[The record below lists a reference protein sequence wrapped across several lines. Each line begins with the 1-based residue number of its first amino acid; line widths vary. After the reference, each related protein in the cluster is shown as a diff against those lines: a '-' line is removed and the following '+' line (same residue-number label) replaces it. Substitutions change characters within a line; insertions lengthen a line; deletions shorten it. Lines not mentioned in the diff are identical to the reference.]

1 MKKSIITTALISL
14 TLAAFASDFG
24 GKFTN
29 ISKFADQTPDDGLKL
44 DQKDAVS
51 LWFSTP
57 FGSSDANSF
66 LIMGTYQFERNF
78 GAEKTIQ
85 YVDIDTARVIY
96 NVSDLTLT
104 AGRFF
109 WADMTGRIYAQ
120 NGDGASVTYAQPSFN
135 VTAYGFYTGLLNSQ
149 TTTILDPEFSSDPDK
164 VYDMCPKYF
173 AGGLKA
179 SLPGLMGEQ
188 TVSAEGIF
196 TTKLSGTSNTRAY
209 AEAQLSGPL
218 TNNIYYDVTGAF
230 GFSKYDEGDF
240 EMSNL
245 SVANLNF
252 YPPLNA
258 ETSIGLSAVYASG
271 EQGPFKQFVGFT
283 SSTAVES
290 IDEPE
295 YTSLAKAGI
304 NASVKP
310 VSNLLLLAGADAVFD
325 AMDDSIEYKGFQYNA
340 KINWQIVSD
349 VLASAGI
356 TQYFDSDDS
365 DINKT
370 SVTIKA
376 VISF

>member
-1 MKKSIITTALISL
+1 MKKSIITTALFSL
-14 TLAAFASDFG
+14 TLAAFAADFG
-24 GKFTN
+24 GTFTN
-29 ISKFADQTPDDGLKL
+29 ISKFADQTPEDGLKL

-57 FGSSDANSF
+57 FGSSDANNF

-78 GAEKTIQ
+78 GLEKTIQ
-85 YVDIDTARVIY
+85 YVDLDTARVIY

-149 TTTILDPEFSSDPDK
+149 TTTILDPEFSADPDK
-164 VYDMCPKYF
+164 LYDMCPKYF

-179 SLPGLMGEQ
+179 CLPGLMGEQ

-196 TTKLSGTSNTRAY
+196 TTKLSGTTNTRAY

-271 EQGPFKQFVGFT
+271 EQGPFKPFVGFT

-290 IDEPE
+290 INEEE

-310 VSNLLLLAGADAVFD
+310 VRNLLLLAGADAVFD

>member
-14 TLAAFASDFG
+14 TLAAFAADFG

-51 LWFSTP
+51 LWYSTP

-78 GAEKTIQ
+78 GTEKTIQ

-109 WADMTGRIYAQ
+109 CADMTGRIYAQ

-149 TTTILDPEFSSDPDK
+149 TTTILDPEFSADPDK
-164 VYDMCPKYF
+164 FYDMCPKYF

-179 SLPGLMGEQ
+179 SLPGLIGEQ

-271 EQGPFKQFVGFT
+271 EQGPFKPFVGFT

-290 IDEPE
+290 IDEAE

-340 KINWQIVSD
+340 QINWQIVSD

>member
-14 TLAAFASDFG
+14 TIAAFASDFG

-78 GAEKTIQ
+78 GTEKTIQ
-85 YVDIDTARVIY
+85 YIDIDTARVIY

-149 TTTILDPEFSSDPDK
+149 TTTILDPEFSADPDK

-179 SLPGLMGEQ
+179 SLPGLIGEQ

-310 VSNLLLLAGADAVFD
+310 VSNILLLAGADAVFD

-356 TQYFDSDDS
+356 TQYFDSDIS
-365 DINKT
+365 DNNKT

>member
-1 MKKSIITTALISL
+1 MKKSIITTALFSL
-14 TLAAFASDFG
+14 TLAAFAVDFG
-24 GKFTN
+24 GTFTN
-29 ISKFADQTPDDGLKL
+29 NSKLADQNPDDGLKL
-44 DQKDAVS
+44 DQKDSLS
-51 LWFSTP
+51 LWLSSP
-57 FGSSDANSF
+57 FGSSEANNF

-78 GAEKTIQ
+78 GTEKTIQ

-96 NVSDLTLT
+96 NVSDITLT

-109 WADMTGRIYAQ
+109 YSDMTGRIYTQ
-120 NGDGASVTYAQPSFN
+120 NGDGASVTYAQPAFN
-135 VTAYGFYTGLLNSQ
+135 ATAFGFYTGLLNAQ
-149 TTTILDPEFSSDPDK
+149 TTTILDPEFSPDSEK
-164 VYDMCPKYF
+164 LYDLCPKYF

-179 SLPGLMGEQ
+179 SLPGLLGEQ

-196 TTKLSGTSNTRAY
+196 TTKLSGTTTTRAY

-230 GFSKYDEGDF
+230 GFSKFDDGDF

-271 EQGPFKQFVGFT
+271 EQGPFKPFVGFT

-290 IDEPE
+290 LDEPE

-356 TQYFDSDDS
+356 TQYFDSDIS
-365 DINKT
+365 DNNKT

>member
-271 EQGPFKQFVGFT
+271 EQGPFKPFVGFT

-310 VSNLLLLAGADAVFD
+310 VSNLLLLAGADAVFN
-325 AMDDSIEYKGFQYNA
+325 AMDDSIEYQGFQYNA
-340 KINWQIVSD
+340 QINWQILSD

>member
-1 MKKSIITTALISL
+1 MKKSIITTALVSL
-14 TLAAFASDFG
+14 TLAAFAADFG

-51 LWFSTP
+51 LWYSTP

-78 GAEKTIQ
+78 GTEKTIQ

-109 WADMTGRIYAQ
+109 CADMTGRIYAQ

-149 TTTILDPEFSSDPDK
+149 TTTILDPEFSADPDK

-271 EQGPFKQFVGFT
+271 EQGPFKPFVGFT

-290 IDEPE
+290 IDEAE

-310 VSNLLLLAGADAVFD
+310 VSNILLLAGADAVFD
-325 AMDDSIEYKGFQYNA
+325 AMDDSIEYQGFQYNA
-340 KINWQIVSD
+340 QINWQIVSD

>member
-1 MKKSIITTALISL
+1 MKKSIITTALVSL
-14 TLAAFASDFG
+14 TLAAFAADFG
-24 GKFTN
+24 GTFTN

-78 GAEKTIQ
+78 GLEKTIQ

-120 NGDGASVTYAQPSFN
+120 NGDGASVTYALPSFN

-149 TTTILDPEFSSDPDK
+149 TTTILDPEFSADPDK
-164 VYDMCPKYF
+164 LYDMCPKYF

-179 SLPGLMGEQ
+179 SLPGLIGEQ

-196 TTKLSGTSNTRAY
+196 TTKLSGTANTRAY

-271 EQGPFKQFVGFT
+271 EQGPFKPFVGFT

-310 VSNLLLLAGADAVFD
+310 VRNLLLLAGADAVFD

-356 TQYFDSDDS
+356 TQYFDSDIS
-365 DINKT
+365 DNNKT

>member
-14 TLAAFASDFG
+14 TIAAFASDFG

-149 TTTILDPEFSSDPDK
+149 TTTIIDPEFSADPDK

-179 SLPGLMGEQ
+179 SLPGLIGEQ

-310 VSNLLLLAGADAVFD
+310 VSNILLLAGADAVFD

-356 TQYFDSDDS
+356 TQYFDSDIS
-365 DINKT
+365 DNNKT